1 MKESRYELII
11 FWDESDKIFVVDVPE
26 FPGCMAHGQTKGE
39 AIAHAEAAID
49 LWIETAKEDGI
60 AIPEPRGRL
69 MFA

>member
-26 FPGCMAHGQTKGE
+26 LPGCMAHGRSKKE

-60 AIPEPRGRL
+60 AVPEPRGRL